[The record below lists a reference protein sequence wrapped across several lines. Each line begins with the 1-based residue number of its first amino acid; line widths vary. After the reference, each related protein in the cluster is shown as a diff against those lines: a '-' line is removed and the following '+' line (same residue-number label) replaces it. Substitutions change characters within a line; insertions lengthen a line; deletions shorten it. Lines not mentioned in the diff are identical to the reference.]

1 MSDFGH
7 ESFTGYAD
15 PYEVASEQRR
25 APWWPF
31 ILGVVLLALSALL
44 TVVGFSLDSG
54 ALLFVSVIGYI
65 LTPLATAFALIM
77 AMRAHRTLST
87 VDGYVADSG
96 LRITKLCAFVALA
109 GFVFAIPHIW
119 RIADYFALLFAPG
132 N

>member
-1 MSDFGH
+1 MNDFGH

-15 PYEVASEQRR
+15 PYEVAYEQRR

-31 ILGVVLLALSALL
+31 ALGLVFLALSALL
-44 TVVGFSLDSG
+44 AVIGLSLENG
-54 ALLFVSVIGYI
+54 ALLFTSIIGYV

-87 VDGYVADSG
+87 VDGYIADSG
-96 LRITKLCAFVALA
+96 TRLVKMCAIIALA
-109 GFVFAIPHIW
+109 GFVLAIPHIW